1 MRGNRKDGEQMR
13 ITAEAI
19 AEFMESVRQREVSK
33 NTLTAYEQ
41 DLNFLRMYA
50 GDKELTKDFMMQYKE
65 HLAKCYKTETAN
77 RRLRTARQ
85 FLRKSG
91 AGDIAVKPVTVKR
104 NLTPENLM
112 TVSDL
117 ERMLRYADKLKRPQ
131 AKAIMETLAGTG
143 IRFNELQFV
152 TVETV
157 RAGVTTVTNK
167 GAIRDVP
174 LQPVKKLLQNYCK
187 EQGITSGVI
196 FRTRYGNPIS
206 NSQLS
211 RELKH
216 IAGQARVS
224 KARIHPHAFRH
235 LFAVHYLESGG
246 DVMELKNIL
255 GHQSLETTSIYT
267 RLTAKQLGAKMQ
279 AHNVLNKIQKKGRG
293 KK

>member
-1 MRGNRKDGEQMR
+1 MKVTD
-13 ITAEAI
+13 IAI
-19 AEFMESVRQREVSK
+19 KEFLNKVREREVSQ

-41 DLNFLRMYA
+41 DLNFLKIYA
-50 GDKELTKDFMMQYKE
+50 GDRELTKDFMLEYKG
-65 HLAKCYKTETAN
+65 HLAKNYKTETAN

-85 FLRKSG
+85 FLKAGG
-91 AGDIAVKPVTVKR
+91 AEEAAVKPVTVKR

-117 ERMLRYADKLKRPQ
+117 ERMLRYADKLDRPQ
-131 AKAIMETLAGTG
+131 ARAIMETLAGTG
-143 IRFNELQFV
+143 IRFNELQYI
-152 TVETV
+152 TVEAV
-157 RAGVTTVTNK
+157 KAGVTTVTNK

-174 LQPVKKLLQNYCK
+174 LQPVKKILQTYCK
-187 EQGITSGVI
+187 EQGIKDGII
-196 FRTRYGNPIS
+196 FRTRYGNPVS

-211 RELKH
+211 RELKK
-216 IAGQARVS
+216 IAGAARVS

-235 LFAVHYLESGG
+235 LFAVNYLESGG

-279 AHNVLNKIQKKGRG
+279 AHNVLNKLQKKKGRG